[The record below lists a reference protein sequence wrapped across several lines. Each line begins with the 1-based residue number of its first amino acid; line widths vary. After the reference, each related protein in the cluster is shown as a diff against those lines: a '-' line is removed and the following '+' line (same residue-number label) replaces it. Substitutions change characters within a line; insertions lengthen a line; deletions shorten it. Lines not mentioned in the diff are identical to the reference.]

1 MKRLVCLLVA
11 VGAVGAV
18 GVACSAPVDA
28 PIIAV
33 TDGDDEVIAPPAERT
48 LADVPVDDAL
58 FVLQVALPP
67 LVGRNALPEEQQRL
81 RDEGSSA
88 LASIV
93 EEALHEPAFAQSART
108 LIERKLSVSG
118 QRDGVDFG
126 LPGNLAAHIAA
137 NELPWSQILTA
148 DACYDSDGDAIA
160 CDSGAPYTA
169 GVLTTR
175 GYLKSRAGRFN
186 LTRSSTLM
194 RAFACIGYP
203 QPEDLE
209 PLLPKEKLIEL
220 FRAESIEEASET
232 DPRANGGFGNGE
244 GCYFCHGQF
253 GSHAQLFVKFDDQGI
268 YRPEATGDQD
278 PTGELGRST
287 NGLMTSHMADP
298 ADRVVERSQMFGQAV
313 DNLVGAAQVFVQ
325 NPVFATCS
333 VRNVMEHVLLVE
345 PSIDVD
351 FRLLTRIAD
360 EARTRADEP
369 TLQDIVVATLSDPLV
384 IDSVV
389 SSLRGEP

>member
-1 MKRLVCLLVA
+1 MKHFVMFA
-11 VGAVGAV
+11 
-18 GVACSAPVDA
+18 GVIAMAACTAPVDA
-28 PIIAV
+28 PIVAV
-33 TDGDDEVIAPPAERT
+33 KETDEVPPPAERT
-48 LADVPVDDAL
+48 LADVPVEDAL

-67 LVGRNALPEEQQRL
+67 LVGRNALPEEQQRIH
-81 RDEGSSA
+81 DEGSTA

-93 EEALHEPAFAQSART
+93 EDALHEPGFAQSART

-126 LPGNLAAHIAA
+126 LPGNLAAHVAA
-137 NELPWSQILTA
+137 NQLPWSQILTA
-148 DACYDSDGDAIA
+148 DSCYDATGNAIA
-160 CDSGAPYTA
+160 CDSGAPYAA

-186 LTRSSTLM
+186 LTRASTLM

-253 GSHAQLFVKFDDQGI
+253 GAHAQLFVKFDEQGL
-268 YRPEATGDQD
+268 YRADATGAQD
-278 PTGELGRST
+278 PVGELGRSVD
-287 NGLMTSHMADP
+287 GLMTSHMADP
-298 ADRVVERSQMFGQAV
+298 ADRVIERSQMFGQPV
-313 DNLVGAAQVFVQ
+313 ENMVEAAQVFVQ
-325 NPVFATCS
+325 NPVFTTCS

-351 FRLLTRIAD
+351 YRLLLRIAD
-360 EARTRADEP
+360 EARLRADDP
-369 TLQDIVVATLSDPLV
+369 SLQDFIVAMVSDPLV

-389 SSLRGEP
+389 ASLRGDP

>member
-1 MKRLVCLLVA
+1 MKRLLALILIA
-11 VGAVGAV
+11 
-18 GVACSAPVDA
+18 ACEAPVDA
-28 PIIAV
+28 PIVAV
-33 TDGDDEVIAPPAERT
+33 KDSDDDDEVPPQVERS

-67 LVGRNALPEEQQRL
+67 LVGRTALPEEQQRL
-81 RDEGSSA
+81 RDEGSVA
-88 LASIV
+88 LPSV
-93 EEALHEPAFAQSART
+93 LEEALREPAFAQSART

-137 NELPWSQILTA
+137 NALPWSQILTA
-148 DACYDSDGDAIA
+148 DACYDATGAAIE
-160 CDSGAPYTA
+160 CDSGAPYVA

-175 GYLKSRAGRFN
+175 GYLMSRAGRFN

-209 PLLPKEKLIEL
+209 PLLPKEKLIPL
-220 FRAESIEEASET
+220 FQAESIEEASET
-232 DPRANGGFGNGE
+232 DPRAAGGFGNGE

-253 GSHAQLFVKFDDQGI
+253 GAHAQLFVKFDDQGL
-268 YRPEATGDQD
+268 YRAEATGEQD
-278 PTGELGRST
+278 PNGELGRSFG
-287 NGLMTSHMADP
+287 GLMTSHMADP
-298 ADRVVERSQMFGQAV
+298 ADRVLERSQMFGAPV
-313 DNLVGAAQVFVQ
+313 ENLVEAAQVFVQ
-325 NPVFATCS
+325 NPVFTTCS
-333 VRNVMEHVLLVE
+333 VRNVMEHALLVE

-351 FRLLTRIAD
+351 YRLLSRIAD
-360 EARTRADEP
+360 EAHLRADDP
-369 TLQDIVVATLSDPLV
+369 TLQDFVVATLSDPLV

-389 SSLRGEP
+389 ASLRGEP

>member
-1 MKRLVCLLVA
+1 MKLLSATLCLLATLTLACEAA
-11 VGAVGAV
+11 VN
-18 GVACSAPVDA
+18 A
-28 PIIAV
+28 PIAIV
-33 TDGDDEVIAPPAERT
+33 VEENHEVPPPPERT

-58 FVLQVALPP
+58 FILQVALPP
-67 LVGRNALPEEQQRL
+67 LVGRTPLPEEQQRV
-81 RDEGSSA
+81 RDEGSVA
-88 LASIV
+88 LTSIV
-93 EEALHEPAFAQSART
+93 EDALQEPAFAQSARM

-137 NELPWSQILTA
+137 NALPWSQILTA
-148 DACYDSDGDAIA
+148 DSCYDASGNAIT

-175 GYLKSRAGRFN
+175 GYLISRAGRFN
-186 LTRSSTLM
+186 LTRSSTWM

-220 FRAESIEEASET
+220 FRAESIEEASAT

-253 GSHAQLFVKFDDQGI
+253 GSHAQLFVKFDVNGL
-268 YRPEATGDQD
+268 YRVDATGDQD
-278 PTGELGRST
+278 PNGELGRSVD
-287 NGLMTSHMADP
+287 GLMTSHMADP
-298 ADRVVERSQMFGQAV
+298 ADRVVERSRMFGEPVESLA
-313 DNLVGAAQVFVQ
+313 GAAQVFVQ
-325 NPVFATCS
+325 NPVFTTCS

-345 PSIDVD
+345 PSINVD
-351 FRLLTRIAD
+351 YRLLLRIAD
-360 EARTRADEP
+360 EARLRDDDP
-369 TLQDIVVATLSDPLV
+369 SLQDFIVATLSDPLV

-389 SSLRGEP
+389 ASLRGEP

>member
-1 MKRLVCLLVA
+1 MKRLVFALLALAIAVA
-11 VGAVGAV
+11 AS
-18 GVACSAPVDA
+18 CEAPVDA
-28 PIIAV
+28 PIAV
-33 TDGDDEVIAPPAERT
+33 TDNGDDVEAPPVVGRT
-48 LADVPVDDAL
+48 LADVSVDDAL
-58 FVLQVALPP
+58 FVLQAALPS
-67 LVGRNALPEEQQRL
+67 LIGRNVLPEEQQRV
-81 RDEGSSA
+81 RDEGAVA
-88 LASIV
+88 LPSIV
-93 EEALHEPAFAQSART
+93 EDALREPAFAQSART

-137 NELPWSQILTA
+137 NALPWSQILTA
-148 DACYDSDGDAIA
+148 DSCYDASGTAIA

-194 RAFACIGYP
+194 RAFACVGYP

-232 DPRANGGFGNGE
+232 DPRAAGGFGNGE

-253 GSHAQLFVKFDDQGI
+253 GAHAQLFVKFDDQGL
-268 YRPEATGDQD
+268 YRPEATGEQD
-278 PTGELGRST
+278 PAGELGRST
-287 NGLMTSHMADP
+287 GGLMTSHMADP
-298 ADRVVERSQMFGQAV
+298 ADRVLERSQMFGQPV
-313 DNLVGAAQVFVQ
+313 ENLVEAAQVFVQ
-325 NPVFATCS
+325 NPVFTTCS
-333 VRNVMEHVLLVE
+333 VRNIMEHVLLVD

-351 FRLLTRIAD
+351 FRLLARIAD
-360 EARTRADEP
+360 EAALRSDDP
-369 TLQDIVVATLSDPLV
+369 SLQDFVVATLSDPLV

-389 SSLRGEP
+389 ASLRGEP